1 MRFAMFLLK
10 ENPGGIDGKDRS
22 FFVQPGKQEKEKTM
36 LNYIY
41 GSATTLTLITMLE
54 IVDQNVPNDLA
65 YYIEMIL
72 PF

>member
-1 MRFAMFLLK
+1 
-10 ENPGGIDGKDRS
+10 
-22 FFVQPGKQEKEKTM
+22 M